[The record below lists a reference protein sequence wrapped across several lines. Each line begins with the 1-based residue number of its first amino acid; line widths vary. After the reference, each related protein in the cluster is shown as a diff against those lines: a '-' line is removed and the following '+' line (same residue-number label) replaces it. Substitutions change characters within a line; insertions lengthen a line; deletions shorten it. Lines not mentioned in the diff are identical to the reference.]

1 MPLGSVNASVRHIIS
16 RHENADDDDSA
27 STTRG
32 DDARAFLKRK
42 GWHWICDLNP
52 RPFNMETREKSHCLH
67 RLACFKKKR
76 ASSGFCLRNPGPS
89 LARQMNHGE
98 VTDVI
103 CGDFG
108 RAFDF
113 VPRALLIEPRIN
125 RPPPPARRHWVGRGR
140 GLPCLLQ
147 KSSQR
152 PSRSRGAPG
161 GGRCRPRAAGG
172 GSGE

>member
-1 MPLGSVNASVRHIIS
+1 MPLGSVNASVRHIVS

-27 STTRG
+27 SATRG

-89 LARQMNHGE
+89 LTRQMNHGE

-125 RPPPPARRHWVGRGR
+125 RPPPPARRHWVRRGEGAAMSASEVFPAAQPQPGRPGRGAV
-140 GLPCLLQ
+140 Q
-147 KSSQR
+147 AQ
-152 PSRSRGAPG
+152 G
-161 GGRCRPRAAGG
+161 GWGR
-172 GSGE
+172 